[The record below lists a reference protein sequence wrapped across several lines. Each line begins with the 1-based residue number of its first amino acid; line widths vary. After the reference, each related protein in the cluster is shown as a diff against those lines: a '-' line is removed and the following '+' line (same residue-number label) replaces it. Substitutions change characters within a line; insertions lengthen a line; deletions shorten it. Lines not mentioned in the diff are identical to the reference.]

1 MFKEFIGHIVML
13 AIFLVLGVWYYYA
26 DTYNNKLEQKKEQMI
41 VQQDNLE
48 KEIDN
53 ILKWKSI
60 QKLNDSYLLLKK
72 YFYNRSS
79 ILMLE
84 MWIFLEYVYP
94 EDNFIDTLDIDKK
107 GKEIKLNF
115 YSANLEN
122 IRRLYRNLEYLKKN
136 NIITEFNL
144 GEVKLNRKVK
154 VKQWEKQVYKF
165 YSLSFKFNPNYSLV
179 RDFILEHNKK
189 LKIPFEKNY
198 ILLQGKIKQKVQ
210 EKFDTSKKKV
220 EK

>member
-1 MFKEFIGHIVML
+1 MFREFIGHIVMFV
-13 AIFLVLGVWYYYA
+13 IFLILGVWYYYA
-26 DTYNNKLEQKKEQMI
+26 DMYNNKLEQKKEQMI

-60 QKLNDSYLLLKK
+60 QKLNNSYLLLKK
-72 YFYNRSS
+72 YFYNRSN

-210 EKFDTSKKKV
+210 EKSDTSKKKV